1 MYNIKEPTT
10 KEIKMKVG
18 DLVKWKYFNPLTPK
32 MGIVLSVHKV
42 KEFEDVQVKVH
53 WFNAAP
59 HYSMPDSW
67 PVGTDLLEVIYESR

>member
-1 MYNIKEPTT
+1 
-10 KEIKMKVG
+10 MKVG

-42 KEFEDVQVKVH
+42 KEFEDAQVKVH

-59 HYSMPDSW
+59 DYSMPDDL
-67 PVGTDLLEVIYESR
+67 PIGTDLLELIYESR

>member
-1 MYNIKEPTT
+1 VYNIKEPTT

-18 DLVKWKYFNPLTPK
+18 DLVKCPLTPK

-67 PVGTDLLEVIYESR
+67 PIGTDLLEVIYESR